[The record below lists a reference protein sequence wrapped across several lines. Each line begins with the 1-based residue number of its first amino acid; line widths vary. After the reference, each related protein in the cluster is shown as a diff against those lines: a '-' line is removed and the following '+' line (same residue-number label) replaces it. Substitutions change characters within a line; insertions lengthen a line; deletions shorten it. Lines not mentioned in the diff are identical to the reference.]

1 MHGEPSSD
9 PLRMTQ
15 VDSRTTV
22 NFDISYAPANAN
34 WDVSLYGRNIFDER
48 YDDARLNTG
57 DYLLV
62 IKSNDASEFGVR
74 YHATF

>member
-1 MHGEPSSD
+1 MYGEPSSD
-9 PLRMTQ
+9 EGRMTT
-15 VDSRTTV
+15 VESRSLV
-22 NFDISYAPANAN
+22 NFDVSYAPAGAD
-34 WDVSLYGRNIFDER
+34 WKVSLYGRNVFDKR

-74 YHATF
+74 YTASY